1 MRRFV
6 SILGYIATAGVLA
19 AAPALAGSGYLN
31 TTTKKFDVSVSV
43 RGNFTNAQLTTLKGR
58 IQKASDLIGDVTDN
72 QHRIGRVYVCN
83 NSRGGKNADIWRVPA
98 TASPRSSANIRGL
111 GTAGLRMFLEDDIAT
126 SNANADGGHVIAHEF
141 GHYAYGIYDEYCKN
155 CTSAASTVAECLA
168 TNGPASLMENFW
180 LRPISEFCVSTNHDP
195 DVDTDQSALNK
206 KANGTPESAW
216 ETAKRYFAD
225 LTVPATP
232 VNAAPATQAIDW
244 QVLKPE
250 TRLVVIID
258 HSGSM
263 AGTRL
268 NNAKA
273 GGQLFVDLLR
283 NDDKIGVIAFDD
295 TVTTLFPLATAT
307 NGNKATAKTAIA
319 ALDDAGATA
328 VWDALQAGIGMMNAA
343 DPACQMIIILLTDG
357 DDNSSAITQSAAA
370 ANARAAGI
378 VVHAISLGSGA
389 DPGMVATANTTS
401 GKFFQ
406 VNNPGQLAS
415 IFATL
420 QAESS
425 TDGGI
430 ITKAQAPIQQGES
443 TSADVELEKAGRAT
457 FLVTWDDSGDDL
469 DLNVT
474 APDGSVL
481 ARSSSPGIQFSQG
494 SGFEFFLLDNA
505 AAGTWKM
512 AVDAVS
518 VGGTTD
524 YAVQAFGENSDA
536 SLAAMLDK
544 PDGTYTYPE
553 PIIVHA
559 MPVSMRPIV
568 GATVS
573 VLVTRADGSRIQQ
586 PLYDDGD
593 VDGHG
598 DMQAEDGTYSAIF
611 TRFSGKGA
619 YSFIVSANTAGAMLH
634 SGEGLSDFPIT
645 GNIGASGASN
655 VPAAAFK
662 RSTEVSATVGG
673 SPPTIAQFSPFTL
686 DKANV
691 VLKKA
696 KQKKGRTIY
705 RDTMIARGTF
715 QTLTS
720 VDLASEDL
728 EFTVGPFSKTIPA
741 GSFKARGKKKRVAR
755 GPGYRLTFILP
766 APTVGTTLSGLNKF
780 NLKVQKHDLS
790 GFANPV
796 PVSMLFL
803 NDEGFLTKTFR
814 EKFKKGTRVRL
825 VYP

>member
-1 MRRFV
+1 MRRFAV
-6 SILGYIATAGVLA
+6 ILGAVVTAGTLS

-43 RGNFTNAQLTTLKGR
+43 RGNFTNAQLDVLKGR
-58 IQKASDLIGDVTDN
+58 IQKASDLLGDVTDD
-72 QHRIGRVYVCN
+72 QHRLGRVYVCN
-83 NSRGGKNADIWRVPA
+83 NSRGGRNADIWRVPG
-98 TASPRSSANIRGL
+98 TASPRSSANVRGL
-111 GTAGLRMFLEDDIAT
+111 GTAGMHMFLEDDIAT

-141 GHYAYGIYDEYCKN
+141 GHYAYGVYDEYCNN

-195 DVDTDQSALNK
+195 DGDTDQTRLNK
-206 KANGTPESAW
+206 KADNTPESAW
-216 ETAKRYFAD
+216 ETAKRYFPD

-232 VNAAPATQAIDW
+232 VNAAPASQAIDW

-250 TRLVVIID
+250 TRLVIIID
-258 HSGSM
+258 YSGSM
-263 AGTRL
+263 AGDRL
-268 NNAKA
+268 TYAKA
-273 GGQLFVDLLR
+273 GAQLFVQLLR
-283 NDDKIGVIAFDD
+283 DDDKIGVIAFDD
-295 TVTTLFPLATAT
+295 AVSTLFPLSTAT
-307 NGNKATAKTAIA
+307 PANKVAAQAAIGG
-319 ALDDAGATA
+319 LVEDGATA
-328 VWDALQAGIGMMNAA
+328 VWDALQAGVGLMNPS

-357 DDNSSAITQSAAA
+357 DDNSSAITQAAA
-370 ANARAAGI
+370 AASARAAGI

-406 VNNPGQLAS
+406 VNTPGQLAAV
-415 IFATL
+415 FATL

-443 TSADVELEKAGRAT
+443 VASDVKVENAGRTT
-457 FLVTWDDSGDDL
+457 FLVSWDDAADDL
-469 DLNVT
+469 DLTVT

-481 ARSSSPGIQFSQG
+481 PRSSSPGIMFSEG
-494 SGFEFFLLDNA
+494 PGYEFFLIDNA

-512 AVDAVS
+512 AINAVS
-518 VGGTTD
+518 VGSTTN
-524 YAVQAFGENSDA
+524 YALQAFGENSDA
-536 SLAAMLDK
+536 SMAAMLDK
-544 PDGTYTYPE
+544 PDGSYTYPE

-559 MPVSMRPIV
+559 MPVTIRPIV

-573 VLVTRADGSRIQQ
+573 MLVTRADGSQMEQ
-586 PLYDDGD
+586 MLYDDGD

-598 DMQAEDGTYSAIF
+598 DMQAEDGTYSARF
-611 TRFSGKGA
+611 TRFSGSGT

-634 SGEGLSDFPIT
+634 SGEGLSDFPVS
-645 GNIGASGASN
+645 GSIGASGASN
-655 VPAAAFK
+655 VPAASFE
-662 RSTEVSATVGG
+662 RSTEVTAMVGG
-673 SPPTIAQFSPFTL
+673 DPPTIVQLSPFTL
-686 DKANV
+686 DKARV
-691 VLKKA
+691 LLKKA

-705 RDTMIARGTF
+705 RDTMVARGTF
-715 QTLTS
+715 QALTG
-720 VDLASEDL
+720 VDLASEDV
-728 EFTVGPFSKTIPA
+728 EVTIGPFSKVIPA
-741 GSFKARGKKKRVAR
+741 GSFKVRGKKRVAR
-755 GPGYRLTFILP
+755 GPGYRLTFVLP
-766 APTVGTTLSGLNKF
+766 APTSGTTILGLTKF

-796 PVSMLFL
+796 PVSMLFQD
-803 NDEGFLTKTFR
+803 DEGYLRKTFR